1 MMVGAPHNA
10 LRRQLDAINLM
21 SPPHNYSSRNAGIR
35 LKVPHRTIRR
45 WKHHYDLFGEV
56 PAATWNRNRKRGILR
71 RKYNRLVTPAVRN
84 CLRNLIL
91 ETPQLYLDEFCDKIF
106 QRTGLFFHT
115 STVYRLLKS
124 LGWSLKK
131 MFAMAGERNEIQR
144 AEHHVLLN
152 QLTNNPAQFVFVDE
166 TAKDRNSSLRQRA
179 WQLKGLNRAINR
191 NFLDWRDYR
200 YTLIAAVDIDGFIP
214 EACEMV
220 RRKINHA
227 DADPDTGTI
236 DAQRF
241 EHWIQYFL
249 VPTLGNYYLGEKR
262 SIVVMDNASTHMSVN
277 VFNLITA
284 TGAILVYH
292 LT

>member
-1 MMVGAPHNA
+1 
-10 LRRQLDAINLM
+10 
-21 SPPHNYSSRNAGIR
+21 
-35 LKVPHRTIRR
+35 
-45 WKHHYDLFGEV
+45 
-56 PAATWNRNRKRGILR
+56 
-71 RKYNRLVTPAVRN
+71 
-84 CLRNLIL
+84 
-91 ETPQLYLDEFCDKIF
+91 
-106 QRTGLFFHT
+106 
-115 STVYRLLKS
+115 
-124 LGWSLKK
+124 
-131 MFAMAGERNEIQR
+131 MAGERNEIQR

-241 EHWIQYFL
+241 EHW
-249 VPTLGNYYLGEKR
+249 
-262 SIVVMDNASTHMSVN
+262 
-277 VFNLITA
+277 
-284 TGAILVYH
+284 
-292 LT
+292 